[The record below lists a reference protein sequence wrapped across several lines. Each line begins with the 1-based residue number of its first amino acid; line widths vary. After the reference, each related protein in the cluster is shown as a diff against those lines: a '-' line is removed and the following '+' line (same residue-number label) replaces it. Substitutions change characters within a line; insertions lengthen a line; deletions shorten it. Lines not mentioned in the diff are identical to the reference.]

1 MRVSEQT
8 IVRVHLYGILKVI
21 GFYQLSGVER
31 PDPLVTVDE
40 GRICLRT
47 ASTQKLDLVESVRI
61 FV

>member
-1 MRVSEQT
+1 VSEQT

-40 GRICLRT
+40 G
-47 ASTQKLDLVESVRI
+47 ESVCAQLRHRNSI
-61 FV
+61 W